1 MNRGLA
7 IELALLAVAILAIFA
22 LGRLL
27 GFLAALQ
34 MRLLLAL
41 VVLLLVAGLLLWRR
55 FHSLSR
61 RREPTVPRARRR
73 RPEG

>member
-27 GFLAALQ
+27 GVVALLQ

-41 VVLLLVAGLLLWRR
+41 LVLLLVAGLLLWRR

-61 RREPTVPRARRR
+61 RR
-73 RPEG
+73 